1 MASSFQTPQPDVSA
15 PVRSGPTGDK
25 ASAHK
30 RLSIGLS
37 ARRPTAPASVLRP
50 PNARVSLSTWWP
62 VVCLVLLL
70 LAVTT
75 LVGASLL
82 QPDLTLGEVIGRPGQ
97 AVGRGALFADSFDQ
111 DRGLWPP
118 LVEPGVAATQVLPA
132 EGSYRLD
139 VWPGFLAWSRF
150 AVEDKPTVALA
161 AVATIDAQTPD
172 AAVALIGRFSD
183 ERNFYLLTLDGEGR
197 FGAVRYVQGQASVLR
212 APTQLPKLSKAGQP
226 NRLVLEDAGGLLRF
240 SANDILLDEI
250 GVEPVQAGPIGAGA
264 LATGSEFGAVSF
276 DSLRVYV
283 P

>member
-1 MASSFQTPQPDVSA
+1 MASSFQSPQPDVSA
-15 PVRSGPTGDK
+15 PVSSGPTGDK

-50 PNARVSLSTWWP
+50 PNASVSLSTWWL
-62 VVCLVLLL
+62 VVCLILLL

-82 QPDLTLGEVIGRPGQ
+82 QPDLTLGDVVGRPSQ
-97 AVGRGALFADSFDQ
+97 AGGGALFADSFDQ

-118 LVEPGVAATQVLPA
+118 LVGPGVAEAQVLPA
-132 EGSYRLD
+132 EGRYRLD

-150 AVEDKPTVALA
+150 ALEGKPTVALA

-172 AAVALIGRFSD
+172 AAVALVGRFSD
-183 ERNFYLLTLDGEGR
+183 ERNFYLFTLDGAGR
-197 FGAVRYVQGQASVLR
+197 FGAVRYVQGQATLLR
-212 APTQLPKLSKAGQP
+212 PPTQLPNLSKAGQP

-250 GVEPVQAGPIGAGA
+250 EVAPVQAGRIGAGA
-264 LATGSEFGAVSF
+264 LATGSDSGAVLF
-276 DSLRVYV
+276 DSLRVYA

>member
-1 MASSFQTPQPDVSA
+1 MASSFQSPQPDVSA
-15 PVRSGPTGDK
+15 PVSSRPTEDK

-50 PNARVSLSTWWP
+50 PNARLRLSTWWL
-62 VVCLVLLL
+62 VVCLILLL

-82 QPDLTLGEVIGRPGQ
+82 QPDLTLGDVVGRPGQ
-97 AVGRGALFADSFDQ
+97 AAGEALWADTFDK

-118 LVEPGVAATQVLPA
+118 LVGPGVAEAQVLPA

-150 AVEDKPTVALA
+150 AVEGQPTVALA

-172 AAVALIGRFSD
+172 AAVALVGRFSD
-183 ERNFYLLTLDGEGR
+183 ERNFYLFALDGEGR
-197 FGAVRYVQGQASVLR
+197 FGAVRYVQGQATLLR
-212 APTQLPKLSKAGQP
+212 APTQLPNLSKAGQP
-226 NRLVLEDAGGLLRF
+226 NRLVLEDADGLLRF

-250 GVEPVQAGPIGAGA
+250 EVEPVQAGRIGAGA
-264 LATGSEFGAVSF
+264 LATGSDFGAVFF